1 MAGLLNDKNVVVMGV
16 ANKWSI
22 AWGIAKM
29 FIEQGANVAF
39 TYNGEKTKVTIE
51 KLLEEMNYTAPALV
65 ECDITS
71 DENIEEAFKA
81 IGSKMANIDSL
92 IHSIAHADKN
102 ELRGFYY
109 DTSRDGYK
117 MAQDISSYSLVAVTR
132 VAKDYMK
139 SGASIVT
146 LSYLGGERVVL
157 NYNVMGVAKAALEA
171 SVKYLA
177 HDLGPSGITVNAI
190 SAGPI
195 KTLAAKGVGGFSDLA
210 KGFEAKAPLKRLVT
224 QEEIAGG
231 ALFLCSNLGSGVTG
245 EVLHVDCG
253 FNILAY

>member
-29 FIEQGANVAF
+29 FIEEGANVAF
-39 TYNGEKTKVTIE
+39 TYNGEKTKITIE
-51 KLLEEMNYTAPALV
+51 KLLDELNYSSPALV

-71 DENIEEAFKA
+71 DENIVNTFEI
-81 IGSKMANIDSL
+81 IGDKMNRVDTV

-102 ELRGFYY
+102 ELRGNYY
-109 DTSRDGYK
+109 DTSREGYK
-117 MAQDISSYSLVAVTR
+117 MAQDISAYSLVAVTR
-132 VAKDYMK
+132 VAKQYM
-139 SGASIVT
+139 SVGSSIVT

-177 HDLGPSGITVNAI
+177 HDLGKEGITVNAI

-210 KGFEAKAPLKRLVT
+210 KGFEAKAPLRRLVT
-224 QEEIAGG
+224 QEEIAG
-231 ALFLCSNLGSGVTG
+231 AAVFLCSKLGSGVTG

>member
-1 MAGLLNDKNVVVMGV
+1 MSGLLNDKNVVVMGV

-29 FIEQGANVAF
+29 FIEEGANVAF
-39 TYNGEKTKVTIE
+39 TYNGEKTRLTIE
-51 KLLEEMNYTAPALV
+51 KLLVEENYKSPILV

-71 DENIEEAFKA
+71 DENIVNAFEH
-81 IGSKMANIDSL
+81 IGKEMKQVHSV

-102 ELRGFYY
+102 ELRGNYY
-109 DTSRDGYK
+109 DTSREGYK
-117 MAQDISSYSLVAVTR
+117 MAQDISAYSLVAVTR
-132 VAKDYMK
+132 VAKDYMPIN
-139 SGASIVT
+139 SSIVT

-177 HDLGPSGITVNAI
+177 HDLGELGISVNAI

-224 QEEIAGG
+224 QEEIAG
-231 ALFLCSNLGSGVTG
+231 AAVFLCSRLGTGVTG